1 MSVIVQRPGEL
12 PEVYERFP
20 KQQQAKACKDMIVR
34 SEPKWK
40 VWLS

>member
-12 PEVYERFP
+12 PEPYERFVTP
-20 KQQQAKACKDMIVR
+20 EQAVKCKIMIER
-34 SEPKWK
+34 SEPGWK